1 MAKPTFQTNPRVTQ
15 LFDDLDMYREFCID
29 FGYPFDEATMYDM
42 RNYAFRQFNKFVT
55 GKYPKDQ
62 WQENAP
68 R

>member
-1 MAKPTFQTNPRVTQ
+1 MAKLTFQTNPRVTQ
-15 LFDDLDMYREFCID
+15 IFDDLDLYREFCVD
-29 FGYPFDEATMYDM
+29 FGYKFDEATMYDM
-42 RNYAFRQFNKFVT
+42 RNYAFRQFSKHMT